1 MGSRLGL
8 IFANIFL
15 CVQEV
20 IWLEKRQD
28 EFRPVIYERSVDD
41 NFLLFQNINQ
51 IEKFKY
57 YLKLQHANIK
67 LTLKLR

>member
-1 MGSRLGL
+1 MGSQLGL

-41 NFLLFQNINQ
+41 NFLLF
-51 IEKFKY
+51 
-57 YLKLQHANIK
+57 
-67 LTLKLR
+67 